1 MRKIGLK
8 RTAPVTTKAARGD
21 DRLGVYSRRSY
32 LSTAG
37 DLFGLASVMALT
49 LLVIPAIYVAP
60 HDDEETPRT
69 QNKEM
74 KTWFKI
80 GRN

>member
-1 MRKIGLK
+1 VRKIGLK

-49 LLVIPAIYVAP
+49 LLVIPAI
-60 HDDEETPRT
+60 TSRRT
-69 QNKEM
+69 TTRRRLGR
-74 KTWFKI
+74 KT
-80 GRN
+80 RR